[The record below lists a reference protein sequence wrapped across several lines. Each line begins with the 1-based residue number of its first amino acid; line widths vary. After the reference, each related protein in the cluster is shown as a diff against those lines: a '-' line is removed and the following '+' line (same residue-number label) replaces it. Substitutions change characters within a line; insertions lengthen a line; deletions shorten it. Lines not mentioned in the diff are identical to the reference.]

1 MQNSPLVAYIQFLLQ
16 CIVDAR
22 RLLLSPNDANLAVRS
37 AMRCGR
43 VMGSGNFPGR
53 RDPPRG
59 CRREIR
65 SADRMADLK
74 AASGRSTR
82 NFRSNG

>member
-16 CIVDAR
+16 RIVDAR

-53 RDPPRG
+53 RVGDAQ
-59 CRREIR
+59 REV
-65 SADRMADLK
+65 ADWKFEVPIEWRM
-74 AASGRSTR
+74 
-82 NFRSNG
+82 